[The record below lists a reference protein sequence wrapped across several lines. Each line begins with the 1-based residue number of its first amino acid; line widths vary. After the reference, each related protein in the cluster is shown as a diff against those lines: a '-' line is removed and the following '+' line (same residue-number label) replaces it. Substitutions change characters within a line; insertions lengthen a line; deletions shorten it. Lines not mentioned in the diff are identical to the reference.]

1 MGSCVWG
8 SVLSCGVSLES
19 FFFFSSFTIG
29 RVRIFTADWPHGGL
43 GGQVPTSA
51 QLFVWCWRAI
61 ECCDR
66 LQCFSVSISDPGP
79 SLSMCQSLRLSCC
92 FRPFSLF
99 SGVSREPFTAV
110 ASAGRQEMDCLW
122 PLSLSLLYPDYPTSL
137 MCPHLGVS
145 ICGSLRCVYVLS
157 WDFLC

>member
-1 MGSCVWG
+1 M
-8 SVLSCGVSLES
+8 
-19 FFFFSSFTIG
+19 
-29 RVRIFTADWPHGGL
+29 RIFTADWPHGGL

-51 QLFVWCWRAI
+51 QSFVWCWRAV

-122 PLSLSLLYPDYPTSL
+122 PLSLSLLYPDYPTCSDVSTFRCL
-137 MCPHLGVS
+137 NMWISQMCLCVELGFPLLNYSCPTCCNCTGRDLEVS
-145 ICGSLRCVYVLS
+145 
-157 WDFLC
+157 